1 VPLGLPTGC
10 CEARISVA
18 TLLAGRTP
26 EAAAAALGL
35 ALPASLAAAVPSRR
49 AEYLAGRW
57 CARSALGR
65 AGLHPPAAPAIGPE
79 RAPEWPAGYVG
90 AISHSQGEAWAVVA
104 QDTLL
109 RGIGIDLERALEAT
123 AARELEPVLR
133 APGEELPE
141 VAGNGGEAWSAAQRL
156 ALLFSAKES
165 LYKCVAPLGG
175 SGLGF
180 ADARLLDCD
189 GTAGTLRLELL
200 RSAAP
205 GLPRGLR
212 LPGGFAL
219 EQGHVRTWVGWPRD
233 HGQGPTP
240 GA

>member
-1 VPLGLPTGC
+1 MPLQLPAGC

-26 EAAAAALGL
+26 GAAAAALGL
-35 ALPASLAAAVPSRR
+35 ALPASLAGAVPGRQ
-49 AEYLAGRW
+49 AEFLAGRW

-104 QDTLL
+104 PDSVL
-109 RGIGIDLERALEAT
+109 RGIGIDLERALEAA

-133 APGEELPE
+133 APGEPLP
-141 VAGNGGEAWSAAQRL
+141 VVTGTGGDAWTDAQRL

-175 SGLGF
+175 SALGF
-180 ADARLLDCD
+180 ADARLVECD
-189 GTAGTLRLELL
+189 GPSGTLRLELL
-200 RSAAP
+200 RAAAP
-205 GLPRGLR
+205 GLPRGLH

-219 EQGHVRTWVGWPRD
+219 EQGHVRTWVCWPCD
-233 HGQGPTP
+233 GGPAP
-240 GA
+240 AA